1 MLLLKAL
8 ASLYCSSWLASGEFR
23 VASLQLG
30 QAFALRC
37 SASARNPARL
47 IFTMIDLVMFII
59 FSRLIHSIEHP
70 IDHNTSNRNIKPD
83 GESNAGQ
90 PHVFGKIIFNTMI
103 GSN

>member
-23 VASLQLG
+23 VASLQFG

-37 SASARNPARL
+37 NARARKPARL
-47 IFTMIDLVMFII
+47 IFTIIDLLMFMV
-59 FSRLIHSIEHP
+59 FSPLVHSIEHP

-83 GESNAGQ
+83 GESDTGK
-90 PHVFGKIIFNTMI
+90 PHVFGKIIFNAMI
-103 GSN
+103 RGN

>member
-37 SASARNPARL
+37 NARARKPARL
-47 IFTMIDLVMFII
+47 IFTMIDLLMFII
-59 FSRLIHSIEHP
+59 ITRLMHSIEHP
-70 IDHNTSNRNIKPD
+70 IDYNTSNRNIQPD
-83 GESNAGQ
+83 WESNAGK
-90 PHVFGKIIFNTMI
+90 PHVFGKIICNAMI
-103 GSN
+103 SGN

>member
-8 ASLYCSSWLASGEFR
+8 ASLNCSSWLASGEFR

-37 SASARNPARL
+37 NARARNPARL
-47 IFTMIDLVMFII
+47 IFTMIDLLMFIM

-70 IDHNTSNRNIKPD
+70 IDYNTSNRNIKPD
-83 GESNAGQ
+83 GESDAGK
-90 PHVFGKIIFNTMI
+90 PHVFGKIIFNAMI
-103 GSN
+103 SGN